1 MPKWAKIRET
11 QNFVPQTKNAIDIL
25 FRLAYNSGHK
35 AVLRR
40 AKQLQNKKHEY
51 RYIVALRQKEWEDLT
66 MSTKF
71 SRKTFLKGSVAG
83 LGMMALNVCTAGAAS
98 AAEPAAA
105 AEDTNSLN
113 LVPKKA
119 ASVKVERRSSVGG
132 GWQGEPVFPNW
143 KGYTDDTLAMNH
155 MYTFMGYAGQGTLCV
170 EPEAGVTGFNLFVNN
185 RQINT
190 AAMAAGGV
198 WNVDISGQTINGR
211 NTIQVDGIRP
221 RGKKVTVRVG
231 YPTVQEGTL
240 QDVGIDR
247 DAVELLEQIIQ
258 ADVNNG
264 FPSAQMAIVKDGKLV
279 YQNAWGKVNSYNPD
293 GTTNTNSPAVTNDT
307 LYDLASNTKMY
318 TANYALQYLVTQGK
332 ADLDSRLVDL
342 LGSAFVEDTIDITYN
357 GYENPGLAVNK
368 QWKAELTLRDI
379 LRHQAGFPADPQYHN
394 DSFDQCAQK
403 TVPGAVNV
411 LFSGWDGSA
420 ATRAATLKSIFK
432 TPLMYKP
439 GTKTVY
445 SDVDYML
452 LAFAIEA
459 ITGKGLDAFLKETFW
474 DPMGLTHTTYNPLLN
489 GFAANDCA
497 ATELNGN
504 TRDGAISFTGVRT
517 ATIQGQ
523 VHDEKCYYAMGG
535 ISGHAGLFSNAT
547 ELAKLASVMLTGGY
561 GENRYFSRN
570 VMDTF
575 TAPKKENAANW
586 GLGWWREGDNQRC
599 WYFGTQ
605 APSNTI
611 GHQGWTGTLTM
622 IDPVENLV
630 VVYLTNKINSPVT
643 DKVANPNNFNGNWYT
658 ASTLGFVAQLLYQGL
673 QNHGTDPNN
682 AYSALLEDMA
692 ESKFALVAE
701 GGSVPATHP
710 LVRSGYAVLEA
721 MAAHANSTHSYMDR
735 GYFNDAITLLDAA
748 RDAEELA
755 KLQKMLKK
763 F

>member
-1 MPKWAKIRET
+1 MP
-11 QNFVPQTKNAIDIL
+11 QDKNVIDIL
-25 FRLAYNSGHK
+25 FHLAYNSGHK
-35 AVLRR
+35 AVPLLRD
-40 AKQLQNKKHEY
+40 KKHEY

-105 AEDTNSLN
+105 AAEDTNSLN

-119 ASVKVERRSSVGG
+119 ASVKVTSRGSVSG

-143 KGYTDDTLAMNH
+143 KGLDDTLAMNH
-155 MYTFMGYAGQGTLCV
+155 MYTFVGYAGQGTLCV
-170 EPEAGVTGFNLFVNN
+170 EPESGVTGFNLFVNN

-211 NTIQVDGIRP
+211 NTIQVGGIRP
-221 RGKKVTVRVG
+221 RGKQVTVRVG
-231 YPTVQEGTL
+231 YPTVQEGSL

-247 DAVELLEQIIQ
+247 DALELLEQIIQ

-264 FPSAQMAIVKDGKLV
+264 FPSAQMAIVKNGKLV

-293 GTTNTNSPAVTNDT
+293 GTPKTDSPAVTNDT

-332 ADLDSRLVDL
+332 ANLDSRLVDL

-357 GYENPGLAVNK
+357 GYENPGLKVNK

-394 DSFDQCAQK
+394 DSFDQCSQK
-403 TVPGAVNV
+403 TVPGATNL

-570 VMDTF
+570 VMDAF
-575 TAPKKENAANW
+575 TAPKKEDAANW

-622 IDPVENLV
+622 IDPVEDLV

-643 DKVANPNNFNGNWYT
+643 DKAANPNKFNGNWYT

-721 MAAHANSTHSYMDR
+721 MAAHANATHSYLDR
-735 GYFNDAITLLDAA
+735 NYFNDALTLLDDT

-755 KLQKMLKK
+755 KLKKMLNK

>member
-1 MPKWAKIRET
+1 
-11 QNFVPQTKNAIDIL
+11 
-25 FRLAYNSGHK
+25 
-35 AVLRR
+35 
-40 AKQLQNKKHEY
+40 
-51 RYIVALRQKEWEDLT
+51 

-83 LGMMALNVCTAGAAS
+83 LGMMALNVCTAGVAS
-98 AAEPAAA
+98 AAEPAAAA

-119 ASVKVERRSSVGG
+119 ASVKVTSRGSVSG

-155 MYTFMGYAGQGTLCV
+155 MYTFVGYAGQGTLCV
-170 EPEAGVTGFNLFVNN
+170 EPESGVTGFNLFVNN

-211 NTIQVDGIRP
+211 NTIQVGGIRP

-231 YPTVQEGTL
+231 YPTVQEGSL

-247 DAVELLEQIIQ
+247 DALELLEQIIQ

-264 FPSAQMAIVKDGKLV
+264 FPSAQMAIVKNGKLV

-293 GTTNTNSPAVTNDT
+293 GTPKTDSPAVTNDT

-332 ADLDSRLVDL
+332 ANLDSRLVDL

-357 GYENPGLAVNK
+357 GYENPGLKVNK

-379 LRHQAGFPADPQYHN
+379 LRHQAGFPADPQYYN
-394 DSFDQCAQK
+394 DSYDQSSQSI
-403 TVPGAVNV
+403 VPGAVNV
-411 LFSGWDGSA
+411 LYSGSDGSTE
-420 ATRAATLKSIFK
+420 TRIETLHSIFK
-432 TPLMYKP
+432 TPLMYEP

-452 LAFAIEA
+452 LAFVIEK
-459 ITGKGLDAFLKETFW
+459 ITGKGLDVFLKETFW
-474 DPMGLTHTTYNPLLN
+474 DPMGLTRTTYNPLQN
-489 GFAANDCA
+489 GFAPNDCA
-497 ATELNGN
+497 ATELNGD
-504 TRDGAISFTGVRT
+504 TRDGYVSFTGART
-517 ATIQGQ
+517 VTTQGQ
-523 VHDEKCYYAMGG
+523 VHDGKAYFCMAG
-535 ISGHAGLFSNAT
+535 ISGHAGLFSTAT

-570 VMDTF
+570 VMDAF

-605 APSNTI
+605 SSPNTI

-622 IDPVENLV
+622 IDPSENLV
-630 VVYLTNKINSPVT
+630 VVYLTNKINSRIT
-643 DKVANPNNFNGNWYT
+643 DPANVNGFNGNWYT

-735 GYFNDAITLLDAA
+735 SYFNDALTLLDDT

-755 KLQKMLKK
+755 KLKKMLNK

>member
-1 MPKWAKIRET
+1 M
-11 QNFVPQTKNAIDIL
+11 IDIL
-25 FRLAYNSGHK
+25 FHLAYNSGHK
-35 AVLRR
+35 AVPLLRD
-40 AKQLQNKKHEY
+40 KKHEY

-105 AEDTNSLN
+105 AAEDTNSLN

-119 ASVKVERRSSVGG
+119 ASVKVTSRGSVSG

-143 KGYTDDTLAMNH
+143 KGLDDTLAMNH
-155 MYTFMGYAGQGTLCV
+155 MYTFVGYAGQGTLCV
-170 EPEAGVTGFNLFVNN
+170 EPETGVTGFNLFVNN
-185 RQINT
+185 RQVNT

-211 NTIQVDGIRP
+211 NTIQVGGIRP
-221 RGKKVTVRVG
+221 RGKQVTVRVG
-231 YPTVQEGTL
+231 YPTVQEGSL

-247 DAVELLEQIIQ
+247 DALELLEQIIQ

-279 YQNAWGKVNSYNPD
+279 YQNAWGKVNAYNPD
-293 GTTNTNSPAVTNDT
+293 GTPKTDSPAVTNDT

-332 ADLDSRLVDL
+332 ANLDSRLVDL

-357 GYENPGLAVNK
+357 GYENPGLKVNK

-394 DSFDQCAQK
+394 DSFDQCSQK
-403 TVPGAVNV
+403 TVPGATNV

-570 VMDTF
+570 VMDAF

-643 DKVANPNNFNGNWYT
+643 DKAANPNKFNGNWYT

-701 GGSVPATHP
+701 GGNVPATHP

-735 GYFNDAITLLDAA
+735 SYFNDALTLLDDT

-755 KLQKMLKK
+755 KLKKMLNK

>member
-1 MPKWAKIRET
+1 M
-11 QNFVPQTKNAIDIL
+11 IDIL
-25 FRLAYNSGHK
+25 FHLAYNSGHK
-35 AVLRR
+35 AVPLLRD
-40 AKQLQNKKHEY
+40 KKHEY

-105 AEDTNSLN
+105 AAEDTNSLN

-119 ASVKVERRSSVGG
+119 ASVKVTSRGSVSG

-143 KGYTDDTLAMNH
+143 KGLDDTLAMNH
-155 MYTFMGYAGQGTLCV
+155 MYTFVGYAGQGTLCV
-170 EPEAGVTGFNLFVNN
+170 EPESGVTGFNLFVNN

-211 NTIQVDGIRP
+211 NTIQVGGIRP
-221 RGKKVTVRVG
+221 RGKQVTVRVG
-231 YPTVQEGTL
+231 YPTVQEGSL

-247 DAVELLEQIIQ
+247 DALELLEQIIQ

-264 FPSAQMAIVKDGKLV
+264 FPSAQMAIVKNGKLV
-279 YQNAWGKVNSYNPD
+279 YQNAWGRVNSYNPD
-293 GTTNTNSPAVTNDT
+293 GTPKTDSPAVTNDT

-332 ADLDSRLVDL
+332 ANLDSRLVDL

-357 GYENPGLAVNK
+357 GYENPGLKVNK

-394 DSFDQCAQK
+394 DSFDQCSQK
-403 TVPGAVNV
+403 TVPGATNV

-535 ISGHAGLFSNAT
+535 ISGHAGLFSNAA

-570 VMDTF
+570 VMDAF

-622 IDPVENLV
+622 IDPVEDLV

-643 DKVANPNNFNGNWYT
+643 DKAANPNKFNGNWYT

-701 GGSVPATHP
+701 GGNVSATHP

-721 MAAHANSTHSYMDR
+721 MAAHANATHSYLDR
-735 GYFNDAITLLDAA
+735 NYFNDALTLLDDT

-755 KLQKMLKK
+755 KLKKMLNK

>member
-1 MPKWAKIRET
+1 M
-11 QNFVPQTKNAIDIL
+11 IDIL
-25 FRLAYNSGHK
+25 FHLAYNSGHK
-35 AVLRR
+35 AVPLLRD
-40 AKQLQNKKHEY
+40 KKHEY

-105 AEDTNSLN
+105 AAEDTNSLN

-119 ASVKVERRSSVGG
+119 ASVKVTSRGSVSG

-143 KGYTDDTLAMNH
+143 KGLDDTLAMNH
-155 MYTFMGYAGQGTLCV
+155 MYTFVGYAGQGTLCV
-170 EPEAGVTGFNLFVNN
+170 EPETGVTGFNLFVNN
-185 RQINT
+185 RQVNT

-211 NTIQVDGIRP
+211 NTIQVGGIRP
-221 RGKKVTVRVG
+221 RGKQVTVRVG
-231 YPTVQEGTL
+231 YPTVQEGSL

-247 DAVELLEQIIQ
+247 DALELLEQIIQ

-279 YQNAWGKVNSYNPD
+279 YQNAWGKVNAYNPD
-293 GTTNTNSPAVTNDT
+293 GTPKTDSPAVTNDT

-332 ADLDSRLVDL
+332 ANLDSRLVDL

-357 GYENPGLAVNK
+357 GYENPGLKVNK

-394 DSFDQCAQK
+394 DSFDQCSQK
-403 TVPGAVNV
+403 TVPGATNV

-575 TAPKKENAANW
+575 TAPKKEDAANW

-622 IDPVENLV
+622 IDPVEDLV

-643 DKVANPNNFNGNWYT
+643 DKAANPNKFNGNWYT

-682 AYSALLEDMA
+682 AYGALLEDMA

-721 MAAHANSTHSYMDR
+721 MAAHANATHSYMDR
-735 GYFNDAITLLDAA
+735 SYFNDALTLLDDT

-755 KLQKMLKK
+755 KLKKMLNK

>member
-1 MPKWAKIRET
+1 M
-11 QNFVPQTKNAIDIL
+11 IDIL
-25 FRLAYNSGHK
+25 FHLAYNSGHK
-35 AVLRR
+35 AVPLLRD
-40 AKQLQNKKHEY
+40 KKHEY

-105 AEDTNSLN
+105 AAEDTNSLN

-119 ASVKVERRSSVGG
+119 ASVKVTSRGSVSG

-143 KGYTDDTLAMNH
+143 KGLDDTLAMNH
-155 MYTFMGYAGQGTLCV
+155 MYTFVGYAGQGTLCV
-170 EPEAGVTGFNLFVNN
+170 EPESGVTGFNLFVNN
-185 RQINT
+185 RQVNT

-211 NTIQVDGIRP
+211 NTIQVGGIRP
-221 RGKKVTVRVG
+221 RGKQVTVRVG
-231 YPTVQEGTL
+231 YPTVQEGSL

-247 DAVELLEQIIQ
+247 DALELLEQIIQ

-279 YQNAWGKVNSYNPD
+279 YQNAWGRVNAYNPD
-293 GTTNTNSPAVTNDT
+293 GTPKTDSPAVTNDT

-332 ADLDSRLVDL
+332 ANLDSRLVDL

-357 GYENPGLAVNK
+357 GYENPGLKVNK

-394 DSFDQCAQK
+394 DSFDQCSQK
-403 TVPGAVNV
+403 TVPGATNV

-570 VMDTF
+570 VMDAF

-622 IDPVENLV
+622 IDPVEDLV

-643 DKVANPNNFNGNWYT
+643 DKAANPNKFNGNWYT

-735 GYFNDAITLLDAA
+735 SYFNDALTLLDDT

-755 KLQKMLKK
+755 KLKKMLNK

>member
-1 MPKWAKIRET
+1 M
-11 QNFVPQTKNAIDIL
+11 IDIL
-25 FRLAYNSGHK
+25 FHLAYNSGHK
-35 AVLRR
+35 AVPLLRD
-40 AKQLQNKKHEY
+40 KKHEY

-105 AEDTNSLN
+105 AAEDTNSLN

-119 ASVKVERRSSVGG
+119 ASVKVTSRGSVSG

-143 KGYTDDTLAMNH
+143 KGLDDTLAMNH
-155 MYTFMGYAGQGTLCV
+155 MYTFVGYAGQGTLCV
-170 EPEAGVTGFNLFVNN
+170 EPETGVTGFNLFVNN
-185 RQINT
+185 RQVNT

-211 NTIQVDGIRP
+211 NTIQVGGIRP
-221 RGKKVTVRVG
+221 RGKQVTVRVG
-231 YPTVQEGTL
+231 YPTVQEGSL

-247 DAVELLEQIIQ
+247 DALELLEQIIQ

-279 YQNAWGKVNSYNPD
+279 YQNAWGKVNAYNPD
-293 GTTNTNSPAVTNDT
+293 GTPKTDSPAVTNDT

-332 ADLDSRLVDL
+332 ANLDSRLVDL

-357 GYENPGLAVNK
+357 GYENPGLKVNK

-394 DSFDQCAQK
+394 DSFDQCSQK
-403 TVPGAVNV
+403 TVPGATNV

-575 TAPKKENAANW
+575 TAPKKEDAANW

-622 IDPVENLV
+622 IDPVEDLV

-643 DKVANPNNFNGNWYT
+643 DKAANPNKFNGNWYT

-721 MAAHANSTHSYMDR
+721 MAAHANATHSYLDR
-735 GYFNDAITLLDAA
+735 NYFNDALTLLDDT

-755 KLQKMLKK
+755 KLKKMLNK

>member
-1 MPKWAKIRET
+1 M
-11 QNFVPQTKNAIDIL
+11 IDIL
-25 FRLAYNSGHK
+25 FHLAYNSGHK
-35 AVLRR
+35 AVPLLRD
-40 AKQLQNKKHEY
+40 KKHEY

-105 AEDTNSLN
+105 TAEDTNSLN
-113 LVPKKA
+113 FVPKKA
-119 ASVKVERRSSVGG
+119 ASVKVTSRGSVSG

-143 KGYTDDTLAMNH
+143 KGLDDTLAMNH
-155 MYTFMGYAGQGTLCV
+155 MYTFVGYAGQGTLCV
-170 EPEAGVTGFNLFVNN
+170 EPESGVTGFNLFVNN

-211 NTIQVDGIRP
+211 NTIQVGGIRP
-221 RGKKVTVRVG
+221 RGKQVTVRVG
-231 YPTVQEGTL
+231 YPTVQEGSL

-247 DAVELLEQIIQ
+247 DALELLEQIIQ

-279 YQNAWGKVNSYNPD
+279 YQNAWGRVNAYNPD
-293 GTTNTNSPAVTNDT
+293 GTPKTDSPAVTNDT

-332 ADLDSRLVDL
+332 ANLDSRLVDL

-357 GYENPGLAVNK
+357 GYENPGLKVNK

-394 DSFDQCAQK
+394 DSFDQCSQK
-403 TVPGAVNV
+403 TVPGATNV

-570 VMDTF
+570 VMDAF

-643 DKVANPNNFNGNWYT
+643 DKAANPNKFNGNWYT

-673 QNHGTDPNN
+673 AGHGTDPNN

-721 MAAHANSTHSYMDR
+721 MAAHANATHSYMDR
-735 GYFNDAITLLDAA
+735 SYFNDAITLLDDT

-755 KLQKMLKK
+755 KLKKMLNK

>member
-1 MPKWAKIRET
+1 M
-11 QNFVPQTKNAIDIL
+11 IDIL
-25 FRLAYNSGHK
+25 FHLAYNSGHK
-35 AVLRR
+35 AVPLLRD
-40 AKQLQNKKHEY
+40 KKHEY

-105 AEDTNSLN
+105 AAEDTNSLN

-119 ASVKVERRSSVGG
+119 ASVKVTNRGSVSG

-143 KGYTDDTLAMNH
+143 KGLDDTLAMNH
-155 MYTFMGYAGQGTLCV
+155 MYTFVGYAGQGTLCV
-170 EPEAGVTGFNLFVNN
+170 EPETGVTGFNLFVNN
-185 RQINT
+185 RQVNT

-211 NTIQVDGIRP
+211 NTIQVGGIRP
-221 RGKKVTVRVG
+221 RGKQVTVRVG
-231 YPTVQEGTL
+231 YPTVQEGSL

-247 DAVELLEQIIQ
+247 DALELLEQIIQ

-279 YQNAWGKVNSYNPD
+279 YQNAWGKVNAYNPD
-293 GTTNTNSPAVTNDT
+293 GTPKTDSPAVTNDT

-332 ADLDSRLVDL
+332 ANLDSRLVDL

-357 GYENPGLAVNK
+357 GYENPGLKVNK

-394 DSFDQCAQK
+394 DSFDQCSQK
-403 TVPGAVNV
+403 TVPGATNV

-575 TAPKKENAANW
+575 TAPKKEDAANW

-622 IDPVENLV
+622 IDPVEDLV

-643 DKVANPNNFNGNWYT
+643 DKAANPNKFNGNWYT

-682 AYSALLEDMA
+682 AYGALLEDMA

-721 MAAHANSTHSYMDR
+721 MAAHANATHSYLDR
-735 GYFNDAITLLDAA
+735 NYFNDALTLLDDT

-755 KLQKMLKK
+755 KLKKMLNK

>member
-1 MPKWAKIRET
+1 
-11 QNFVPQTKNAIDIL
+11 
-25 FRLAYNSGHK
+25 
-35 AVLRR
+35 
-40 AKQLQNKKHEY
+40 
-51 RYIVALRQKEWEDLT
+51 

-105 AEDTNSLN
+105 AAEDTNSLN

-119 ASVKVERRSSVGG
+119 ASVKVTSRGSVSG

-143 KGYTDDTLAMNH
+143 KGLDDTLAMNH
-155 MYTFMGYAGQGTLCV
+155 MYTFVGYAGQGTLCV

-185 RQINT
+185 RQVNT

-211 NTIQVDGIRP
+211 NTIQVGGIRP
-221 RGKKVTVRVG
+221 RGKQVTVRVG
-231 YPTVQEGTL
+231 YPTVQEGSL

-247 DAVELLEQIIQ
+247 DALELLEQIIQ

-264 FPSAQMAIVKDGKLV
+264 FPSAQMAIVKNGKLV
-279 YQNAWGKVNSYNPD
+279 YQNAWGRVNAYNPD
-293 GTTNTNSPAVTNDT
+293 GTPKTDSPAVTNDT

-332 ADLDSRLVDL
+332 ANLDSRLVDL

-357 GYENPGLAVNK
+357 GYENPGLKVNK

-394 DSFDQCAQK
+394 DSFDQCSQK
-403 TVPGAVNV
+403 TVPGATNV

-570 VMDTF
+570 VMDAF

-622 IDPVENLV
+622 IDPVEDLV

-643 DKVANPNNFNGNWYT
+643 DKAANPNKFNGNWYT

-721 MAAHANSTHSYMDR
+721 MAAHANATHSYMDR
-735 GYFNDAITLLDAA
+735 SYFNDALTLLDGT

-755 KLQKMLKK
+755 KLKKMLNK

>member
-1 MPKWAKIRET
+1 M
-11 QNFVPQTKNAIDIL
+11 IDIL
-25 FRLAYNSGHK
+25 FHLAYNSGHK
-35 AVLRR
+35 AVPLLRD
-40 AKQLQNKKHEY
+40 KKHEY

-105 AEDTNSLN
+105 AAEETNSLN

-119 ASVKVERRSSVGG
+119 ASVKVTSRGSVSG

-143 KGYTDDTLAMNH
+143 KGLDDTLAMNH
-155 MYTFMGYAGQGTLCV
+155 MYTFVGYAGQGTLCV
-170 EPEAGVTGFNLFVNN
+170 EPESGVTGFNLFVNN
-185 RQINT
+185 RQVNT

-211 NTIQVDGIRP
+211 NTIQVGGIRP
-221 RGKKVTVRVG
+221 RGKQVTVRVG
-231 YPTVQEGTL
+231 YPTVQEGSL

-247 DAVELLEQIIQ
+247 DALELLEQIIQ

-279 YQNAWGKVNSYNPD
+279 YQNAWGRVNAYNPD
-293 GTTNTNSPAVTNDT
+293 GTPKTDSPAVTNDT

-332 ADLDSRLVDL
+332 ANLDSRLVDL

-357 GYENPGLAVNK
+357 GYENPGLKVNK

-394 DSFDQCAQK
+394 DSFDQCSQK
-403 TVPGAVNV
+403 TVPGATNV

-535 ISGHAGLFSNAT
+535 ISGHAGLFSNAA

-570 VMDTF
+570 VMDAF

-622 IDPVENLV
+622 IDPVEDLV

-643 DKVANPNNFNGNWYT
+643 DKAANPNKFNGNWYT

-701 GGSVPATHP
+701 GGNVSATHP

-721 MAAHANSTHSYMDR
+721 MAAHANATHSYLDR
-735 GYFNDAITLLDAA
+735 NYFNDALTLLDDT

-755 KLQKMLKK
+755 KLKKMLNK

>member
-1 MPKWAKIRET
+1 M
-11 QNFVPQTKNAIDIL
+11 IDIL
-25 FRLAYNSGHK
+25 FHLAYNSGHK
-35 AVLRR
+35 AVPLLRD
-40 AKQLQNKKHEY
+40 KKYEY

-105 AEDTNSLN
+105 AAEDTNSLN

-119 ASVKVERRSSVGG
+119 ASVKVTSRGSVSG

-143 KGYTDDTLAMNH
+143 KGLDDTLAMNH
-155 MYTFMGYAGQGTLCV
+155 MYTFVGYAGQGTLCV
-170 EPEAGVTGFNLFVNN
+170 EPEVGVTGFNLFVNN

-211 NTIQVDGIRP
+211 NTIQVGGIRP
-221 RGKKVTVRVG
+221 RGKQVTVRVG
-231 YPTVQEGTL
+231 YPTVQEGSL

-247 DAVELLEQIIQ
+247 DALELLEQIIQ

-264 FPSAQMAIVKDGKLV
+264 FPSAQMAIVKNGKLV

-293 GTTNTNSPAVTNDT
+293 GTPKTDSPAVTNDT

-332 ADLDSRLVDL
+332 ANLDSRLVDL

-357 GYENPGLAVNK
+357 GYENPGLKVNK

-394 DSFDQCAQK
+394 DSFDQCSQK
-403 TVPGAVNV
+403 TAPGATNV

-570 VMDTF
+570 VMDAF
-575 TAPKKENAANW
+575 TAPKKEDAANW

-622 IDPVENLV
+622 IDPVEDLV

-643 DKVANPNNFNGNWYT
+643 DKAANPNKFNGNWYT

-721 MAAHANSTHSYMDR
+721 MAAHANATHSYLDR
-735 GYFNDAITLLDAA
+735 AYFNDAITLLDAT

-755 KLQKMLKK
+755 KLKKMLNK

>member
-1 MPKWAKIRET
+1 M
-11 QNFVPQTKNAIDIL
+11 IDIL
-25 FRLAYNSGHK
+25 FHLAYNSGHK
-35 AVLRR
+35 AVPLLRD
-40 AKQLQNKKHEY
+40 KKHEY

-105 AEDTNSLN
+105 AAEDTNSLN

-119 ASVKVERRSSVGG
+119 ASVKVTSRSSVSG

-143 KGYTDDTLAMNH
+143 KGLDDTLAMNH
-155 MYTFMGYAGQGTLCV
+155 MYTFVGYAGQGTLCV
-170 EPEAGVTGFNLFVNN
+170 EPESGVTGFNLFVNN

-211 NTIQVDGIRP
+211 NTIQVGGIRP
-221 RGKKVTVRVG
+221 RGKQVTVRVG
-231 YPTVQEGTL
+231 YPTVQEGSL

-247 DAVELLEQIIQ
+247 DALELLEQIIQ

-264 FPSAQMAIVKDGKLV
+264 FPSAQMAIVKNGKLV

-293 GTTNTNSPAVTNDT
+293 GTPKTDSPAVTNDT

-332 ADLDSRLVDL
+332 ANLDSRLVDL

-357 GYENPGLAVNK
+357 GYENPGLKVNK

-394 DSFDQCAQK
+394 DSFDQCSQK
-403 TVPGAVNV
+403 TVPGATNV

-420 ATRAATLKSIFK
+420 ATRATTLKSIFK

-570 VMDTF
+570 VMDAF
-575 TAPKKENAANW
+575 TAPKKEDAANW

-622 IDPVENLV
+622 IDPVEDLV

-643 DKVANPNNFNGNWYT
+643 DKAANPNKFNGNWYT

-721 MAAHANSTHSYMDR
+721 MAAHANATHSYLDR
-735 GYFNDAITLLDAA
+735 NYFNDALTLLDDT

-755 KLQKMLKK
+755 KLKKMLNK